1 MDSYFGQIHVINTY
15 LPYRGAKS
23 SVQLCN
29 PYMQFHESCIQLVTV
44 CPRERVC
51 KNMKGTIIHSI
62 IIWLAL

>member
-29 PYMQFHESCIQLVTV
+29 PYMQFHESSVQLMTV
-44 CPRERVC
+44 FVPEKGVQKHER
-51 KNMKGTIIHSI
+51 NYYT
-62 IIWLAL
+62 